1 MPGREGIWLVENE
14 VVLMV
19 QNISLRRL
27 GTAAVSVLLIG
38 FACWLSGI
46 ENIVHGLARFPFWA
60 VAVIVF
66 LLSANLLLVSFRFW
80 QILAHFGIILP
91 WPVALRAN
99 IAGNVAG
106 LVVIP
111 LFGQIVGRQSVLNSF
126 GVQPVVSAGLAAYER
141 TLLALISGVFGTIG
155 AVYLLGQSA
164 VAGFLGRVALPEI
177 VIAAC
182 SGGLLSLWLGGG
194 SRFEK
199 ALTGSILARANLA
212 RVLHVAGL
220 TLVGQLVI
228 LSCFVLGISAISPSL
243 PIITMFAAA
252 AVISLAASMP
262 ITIGGWGVR
271 EIAAIYVLG
280 VLGIPVADAL
290 AMSVMVGLCSTAVI
304 LASAP
309 LCLREHSYAHI

>member
-1 MPGREGIWLVENE
+1 MNAYTQRVA
-14 VVLMV
+14 VLV
-19 QNISLRRL
+19 QNISLRPL
-27 GTAAVSVLLIG
+27 VTGVVSLFLVG
-38 FACWLSGI
+38 FAGWLSGV
-46 ENIVHGLARFPFWA
+46 ENIVHGLVRFPLWA
-60 VAVIVF
+60 VVGILL
-66 LLSANLLLVSFRFW
+66 LLSVNLLLVSLRFW
-80 QILAHFGIILP
+80 QVLAHFGIILP
-91 WPVALRAN
+91 WSVALRAN

-111 LFGQIVGRQSVLNSF
+111 LFGQILGRQSVLNGF
-126 GVQPVVSAGLAAYER
+126 GIQPVVNAGLAAYER

-164 VAGFLGRVALPEI
+164 VAGFLGKIALLEI
-177 VIAAC
+177 VMAAC
-182 SGGLLSLWLGGG
+182 GGGLLSLWLGGG
-194 SRFEK
+194 SRFER

-212 RVLHVAGL
+212 RVLHIAGL
-220 TLVGQLVI
+220 TLIGQLLI

-243 PIITMFAAA
+243 SIVAMFAGS
-252 AVISLAASMP
+252 AVISLAASIP
-262 ITIGGWGVR
+262 ISIGGWGVR

-309 LCLREHSYAHI
+309 FCLREHSYAHV